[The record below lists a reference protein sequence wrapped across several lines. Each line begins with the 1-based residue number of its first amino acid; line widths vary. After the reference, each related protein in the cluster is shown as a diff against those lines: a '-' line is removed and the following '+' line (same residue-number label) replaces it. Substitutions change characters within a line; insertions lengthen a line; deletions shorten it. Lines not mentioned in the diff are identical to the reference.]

1 VLRITLSSESSRT
14 VLKVAG
20 ELVEEGVAELEKVVA
35 SVAGEIA
42 IDLSELRSAD
52 PWSIRTLSAVAD
64 NGVEL
69 RRASPYIR
77 LLLTRERERS
87 NNKQSEH
94 LEKK

>member
-1 VLRITLSSESSRT
+1 M
-14 VLKVAG
+14 LKVAG

-52 PWSIRTLSAVAD
+52 PWAIRTLCAVAD

>member
-1 VLRITLSSESSRT
+1 M
-14 VLKVAG
+14 LKVAG

-52 PWSIRTLSAVAD
+52 PWGIRTLSAVAD

-69 RRASPYIR
+69 QRVSPYIR